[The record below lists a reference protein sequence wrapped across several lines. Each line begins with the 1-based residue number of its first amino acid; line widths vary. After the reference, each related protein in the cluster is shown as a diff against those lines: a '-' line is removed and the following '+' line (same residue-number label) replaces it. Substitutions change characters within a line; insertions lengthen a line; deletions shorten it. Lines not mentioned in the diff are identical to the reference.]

1 MRRRARPT
9 TSSGRMARAYATL
22 LISLMVVVGF
32 ATITVVGINMVHS
45 RYENTANTM
54 TALKRSFAADDK
66 PDWDYWTATSS
77 LNTSTTFVRVR
88 AYRGDKHVRTF
99 YSRHTRRFL
108 RDDWR
113 SARLLKNI
121 NIRYQS
127 KVGVYYRASSWNQR
141 DGEDVHYE
149 IWVSLNNV
157 LALFRTLFVTIVG
170 ITIMGLAIGIPV
182 IYVLAR
188 KLNEPLLGLTT
199 AAQNIVNADQ
209 TNYQE
214 TLPVP
219 DTPDEVHNLSI
230 EFNRLLQSLNQQ
242 VLRNRQFVSD
252 ASHELRTP
260 IAGIRG
266 HVALV
271 QRHGRDHPEIIPD
284 SLTAIDGESLKMQ
297 HLIESLLQLSRMD
310 QAELQRSNVDLVSV
324 ISKGVAQ
331 LQPQV
336 SQTIR
341 LQVPAHAEA
350 YVNADSVDQILSA
363 LVMNAHKY
371 SAADSVIDVV
381 LLETGP
387 RVTLMVS
394 DNGVGIPD
402 DEKPKVF
409 DRFYRVDSSRSKKVA
424 GTGLG
429 LAIVQK
435 IVELNNGDV
444 TIADNK
450 PRGTRFVVTLPGKN
464 ENVI

>member
-1 MRRRARPT
+1 
-9 TSSGRMARAYATL
+9 
-22 LISLMVVVGF
+22 
-32 ATITVVGINMVHS
+32 
-45 RYENTANTM
+45 
-54 TALKRSFAADDK
+54 
-66 PDWDYWTATSS
+66 
-77 LNTSTTFVRVR
+77 
-88 AYRGDKHVRTF
+88 
-99 YSRHTRRFL
+99 
-108 RDDWR
+108 
-113 SARLLKNI
+113 
-121 NIRYQS
+121 
-127 KVGVYYRASSWNQR
+127 
-141 DGEDVHYE
+141 
-149 IWVSLNNV
+149 
-157 LALFRTLFVTIVG
+157 
-170 ITIMGLAIGIPV
+170 
-182 IYVLAR
+182 
-188 KLNEPLLGLTT
+188 
-199 AAQNIVNADQ
+199 
-209 TNYQE
+209 
-214 TLPVP
+214 
-219 DTPDEVHNLSI
+219 
-230 EFNRLLQSLNQQ
+230 
-242 VLRNRQFVSD
+242 
-252 ASHELRTP
+252 
-260 IAGIRG
+260 
-266 HVALV
+266 
-271 QRHGRDHPEIIPD
+271 
-284 SLTAIDGESLKMQ
+284 MQ

-435 IVELNNGDV
+435 IVELNDGDV

>member
-22 LISLMVVVGF
+22 LISIMLVVGF
-32 ATITVVGINMVHS
+32 ATITLVGINMLRS
-45 RYENTANTM
+45 RNENTANTM
-54 TALKRSFAADDK
+54 AALKRSFAADDK
-66 PDWDYWTATSS
+66 PDWNYWTATSS
-77 LNTSTTFVRVR
+77 LNTNTTFVRVR

-99 YSRHTRRFL
+99 YSRHTRQFL

-113 SARLLKNI
+113 SSRLSK

-127 KVGVYYRASSWNQR
+127 KVGVYYRVSSWNQR

-149 IWVSLNNV
+149 IWVSLNNM
-157 LALFRTLFVTIVG
+157 LALFRTLIVTIVS
-170 ITIMGLAIGIPV
+170 ITILGLAVGIPV
-182 IYVLAR
+182 IYILAR

-199 AAQNIVNADQ
+199 AAENIVNTDQ
-209 TNYQE
+209 PNFQE

-219 DTPDEVHNLSI
+219 DAPDEVHNLGI

-310 QAELQRSNVDLVSV
+310 QAVLQRKNVDLVSV
-324 ISKGVAQ
+324 VSKGVAQ

-371 SAADSVIDVV
+371 SAADSAIDVV
-381 LLETGP
+381 LLETGHH
-387 RVTLMVS
+387 VTLMVS

-435 IVELNNGDV
+435 IVELNDGDV

-450 PRGTRFVVTLPGKN
+450 PQGTRFVVTLPGKN